1 MPLIRDWE
9 PVLVMVRREC
19 SLIRESRLR
28 IFDCERSLLWY
39 LSESGG
45 LDWHLEKDLKNKSR
59 DQKSLRKPPK
69 ITKS

>member
-1 MPLIRDWE
+1 MLLRDWE

-28 IFDCERSLLWY
+28 IFNCERSLRSY

-45 LDWHLEKDLKNKSR
+45 LDW
-59 DQKSLRKPPK
+59 P
-69 ITKS
+69 